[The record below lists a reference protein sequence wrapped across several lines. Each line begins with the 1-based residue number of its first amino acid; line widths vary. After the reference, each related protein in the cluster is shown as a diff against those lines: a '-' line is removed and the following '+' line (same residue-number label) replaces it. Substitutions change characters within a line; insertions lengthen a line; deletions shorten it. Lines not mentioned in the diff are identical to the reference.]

1 MVNTISASSQLTFMY
16 DRTPQFFRTNE
27 KYNKATRV
35 AGDVY
40 TLLLDRVDYSEK
52 NNFVDEKGNTVIIY
66 TNEQLMIDLNI
77 KSNATVVSAKKEL
90 EALGLIEQRPQ
101 GGKRPNLIYVMFPA
115 DEIIEYNEQPV
126 ETDKKVKRQ
135 TNVDTTTIQ
144 ATEKPENASSRLKT
158 KRNLF
163 NPLFT
168 IKDTNTDTIKLPE
181 TQSAEITEQPVKASE
196 VFNNGVNNLWFED
209 KALNTMQRMVNGS
222 LAGVHDLI
230 STILNAKKKVEKT
243 VKQSLWLDYNDQQ
256 TTVVIESIDR
266 LFKAGQVKDLHAYVY
281 NSFRN
286 MIENRLNTQM
296 QHGLL

>member
-1 MVNTISASSQLTFMY
+1 MTNSTISASSQLTFMY

-66 TNEQLMIDLNI
+66 TNEQLMEDLNI

-90 EALGLIEQRPQ
+90 ESLGLIEQHPQ

-115 DEIIEYNEQPV
+115 EEVMVSTEEV
-126 ETDKKVKRQ
+126 EDKKVKRQ
-135 TNVDTTTIQ
+135 TNVDTKTIQ
-144 ATEKPENASSRLKT
+144 ETEKSENTSSRLKI

-163 NPLFT
+163 NLNT
-168 IKDTNTDTIKLPE
+168 NTDTNTDTIKVPE
-181 TQSAEITEQPVKASE
+181 TQAVEIPEKPVKASE

-222 LAGVHDLI
+222 LEGVHDLI
-230 STILNAKKKVEKT
+230 STILNAKKRVETT
-243 VKQSLWLDYNDQQ
+243 VKKALWLDYNDEQ

-266 LFKAGQVKDLHAYVY
+266 LFKAGKIKDLEAYVY

-286 MIENRLNTQM
+286 MVENRLNTQM

>member
-1 MVNTISASSQLTFMY
+1 MTNSTISASSQLTFMY

-66 TNEQLMIDLNI
+66 TNEQLMEDLNI

-90 EALGLIEQRPQ
+90 ESLGLIEQHPQ

-115 DEIIEYNEQPV
+115 EEVMVSTEEV
-126 ETDKKVKRQ
+126 EDKKVKRQ
-135 TNVDTTTIQ
+135 TNVDTKIIQ
-144 ATEKPENASSRLKT
+144 ETEKSENTSSRLKI

-163 NPLFT
+163 NLNT
-168 IKDTNTDTIKLPE
+168 NTDTNTDTIRVPE
-181 TQSAEITEQPVKASE
+181 TQAVEDPEKPVKASE

-222 LAGVHDLI
+222 LEGVHDLI
-230 STILNAKKKVEKT
+230 STILNAKKRVETT
-243 VKQSLWLDYNDQQ
+243 VKKALWLDYNDEQ

-266 LFKAGQVKDLHAYVY
+266 LFKAGKIKDLEAYVY

-286 MIENRLNTQM
+286 MVENRLNTQM

>member
-1 MVNTISASSQLTFMY
+1 MTNSTISASSQLTFMY

-66 TNEQLMIDLNI
+66 TNEQLMEDLNI

-90 EALGLIEQRPQ
+90 ESLGLIEQHPQ

-115 DEIIEYNEQPV
+115 EEVMVSTEEV
-126 ETDKKVKRQ
+126 EDKKVKRQ
-135 TNVDTTTIQ
+135 TNVDTKTIQ
-144 ATEKPENASSRLKT
+144 ETEKSENTSSRLKI

-163 NPLFT
+163 NLNT
-168 IKDTNTDTIKLPE
+168 NTDTNTDTIRVPE
-181 TQSAEITEQPVKASE
+181 TQAVEDPEKPVKASE

-222 LAGVHDLI
+222 LEGVHDLI
-230 STILNAKKKVEKT
+230 STILNAKKRVETT
-243 VKQSLWLDYNDQQ
+243 VKKALWLDYNDEQ

-266 LFKAGQVKDLHAYVY
+266 LFKAGKIKDLEAYVY

-286 MIENRLNTQM
+286 MVENRLNTQM